1 MTTGVD
7 RTYMMIS
14 EFYLNCQVNL
24 QYQKRRQQPKI
35 NKDSG
40 TVLNVHIKICTQRK
54 LARYAKIQELT
65 G

>member
-1 MTTGVD
+1 
-7 RTYMMIS
+7 MMVS
-14 EFYLNCQVNL
+14 EFCLNCQVNL
-24 QYQKRRQQPKI
+24 QYQKIRQPKI

-40 TVLNVHIKICTQRK
+40 TVLNVRIKICRERK